1 MNERTI
7 RTSTPSWL
15 QLRRW
20 LAPWGALW
28 RDLVGAWRLAVARRP
43 EELDAATLR
52 DLGLSRTELK
62 SYLAEVDGRAEPTRR
77 RVLESRGPLL

>member
-1 MNERTI
+1 MNEGMTRALA
-7 RTSTPSWL
+7 PSWL

-20 LAPWGALW
+20 LALWGALW
-28 RDLVGAWRLAVARRP
+28 LDLVGAWRVAIARRP
-43 EELDAATLR
+43 EELDDATLR